1 MSSKPIG
8 LTDAKI
14 KGLKAPVVGQVEI
27 KDAVVPGLRLRM
39 GASGAQTFLLRK
51 RVGGAVRNITI
62 GRYSERFGLA
72 EARKKARI
80 VLSDIEAGGDPY
92 EHAPRPI
99 RGAAAGTVRG
109 MWPDY
114 RAAKADRRSITE
126 IERVF
131 NRHLLPQFGDRL
143 PETISRAEITRFID
157 SIAAK
162 TPVMARMVLG
172 QFSSFYG
179 WAMPR
184 LDRLQ
189 ANPCR
194 DAGRPPPPKAR
205 DRVLTLEEVGVL
217 WNILAEEGPPFGP
230 AIKLL
235 LLTGQRR
242 NEVFNA
248 DRAEFDI
255 DSGVWTIPTT
265 RAKNGV
271 AHLVPLAR
279 EVLEILESIDANGE
293 NPKLFSARGSSESGP
308 SGFSKTMVRIRKAFE
323 EQFGEKVQHWTL
335 HDLRRTVAT
344 GLQRLG
350 VRLEVTEAVLNHIS
364 GSRAGIVGVYQRHNY
379 FEEKKVALEAW
390 ATEVAR
396 LGECHRLKPNS
407 QPVRIRR
414 SSEQMRALGMAR
426 GRGDRQTATSA
437 SGRSFSSSATSI
449 GTSGAT

>member
-1 MSSKPIG
+1 MASKSVG

-14 KGLKAPVVGQVEI
+14 KGLKPPAAGQVEI
-27 KDAVVPGLRLRM
+27 KDAVVPGLRLRL
-39 GASGAQTFLLRK
+39 GASGTRTFLLRK
-51 RVGGAVRNITI
+51 RVGGVVRNITI
-62 GRYSERFGLA
+62 GRYSDRFSLA

-92 EHAPRPI
+92 EHAPKPI

-114 RAAKADRRSITE
+114 KAAKADRRSVAE

-131 NRHLLPQFGDRL
+131 TRHILPQFGDRL
-143 PETISRAEITRFID
+143 PETITRAEITRFID
-157 SIAAK
+157 GIAAQ
-162 TPVMARMVLG
+162 TPVMARNVLA

-184 LDRLQ
+184 LERLQ

-194 DAGRPPPPKAR
+194 DAGRPPPPKPR
-205 DRVLTLEEVGVL
+205 ERVLGPQEIGLL
-217 WNILAEEGPPFGP
+217 WNILNEEGPPFGA

-242 NEVFNA
+242 NEVFSA
-248 DRAEFDI
+248 SRAEFDLGARLWI
-255 DSGVWTIPTT
+255 VPAE

-271 AHLVPLAR
+271 AHLVPLTS
-279 EVLEILESIDANGE
+279 ETLDILGGLRVDEASA
-293 NPKLFSARGSSESGP
+293 KLFASRGNDESGP
-308 SGFSKTMVRIRKAFE
+308 SGFSKAMIRIRAALDA
-323 EQFGEKVQHWTL
+323 QFDSPAQHWTL

-350 VRLEVTEAVLNHIS
+350 VRLEVTEAVLNHVS

-379 FEEKKVALEAW
+379 LDEKRAALEDW
-390 ATEVAR
+390 AQEVKR
-396 LGECHRLKPNS
+396 LAAS
-407 QPVRIRR
+407 QPIKSASMPVRLRR
-414 SSEQMRALGMAR
+414 SSDTMYALGKAR
-426 GRGDRQTATSA
+426 GKRQNSA
-437 SGRSFSSSATSI
+437 RNS
-449 GTSGAT
+449 

>member
-1 MSSKPIG
+1 MSSKSVG

-14 KGLKAPVVGQVEI
+14 KSLKAPAAGQVEI
-27 KDAVVPGLRLRM
+27 KDAVVPGLRLRI
-39 GASGAQTFLLRK
+39 GASGARTFLLRK

-72 EARKKARI
+72 EARKKART

-92 EHAPRPI
+92 EHAPRPM

-114 RAAKADRRSITE
+114 RAAKADRRSIAE

-131 NRHLLPQFGDRL
+131 KRHLLPEFGDRL
-143 PETISRAEITRFID
+143 PEAITRAEITRFID
-157 SIAAK
+157 GIAVK
-162 TPVMARMVLG
+162 TPVMARLILG

-184 LDRLQ
+184 LERLQ

-194 DAGRPPPPKAR
+194 DAGRPPPPKPR
-205 DRVLTLEEVGVL
+205 DRVLSQQEVGVL
-217 WNILAEEGPPFGP
+217 WNILEEEGPPYGP

-242 NEVFNA
+242 NEVFSA
-248 DRAEFDI
+248 DRAEFDVAAA
-255 DSGVWTIPTT
+255 VWTIPTT

-271 AHLVPLAR
+271 AHLVPLSR
-279 EVLEILESIDANGE
+279 EVLDVLAELDADEES
-293 NPKLFSARGSSESGP
+293 PKLFPARGSNESGP
-308 SGFSKTMVRIRKAFE
+308 SGFSKAMARIRGAFE
-323 EQFGEKVQHWTL
+323 EQLGEQAQHWTL

-379 FEEKKVALEAW
+379 FEEKKAALEAW
-390 ATEVAR
+390 SREAR
-396 LGECHRLKPNS
+396 RLAECHSLKPNS
-407 QPVRIRR
+407 KPVRSRR
-414 SSEQMRALGMAR
+414 SSEQMRLLGMAR
-426 GRGDRQTATSA
+426 GSA
-437 SGRSFSSSATSI
+437 AKRLVRS
-449 GTSGAT
+449 